1 MALFKLREEYLETRI
16 LDYNPNV
23 EDSQSIRRQRIKC
36 RVQEGR
42 MALKDEDFTLKLM
55 RNLYKE
61 IDDTSN
67 YALIA
72 TELRVHVKKHTKCML
87 EELFT

>member
-1 MALFKLREEYLETRI
+1 
-16 LDYNPNV
+16 
-23 EDSQSIRRQRIKC
+23 
-36 RVQEGR
+36 

-61 IDDTSN
+61 IDDQSN

-72 TELRVHVKKHTKCML
+72 SELRAHVRKHTKSML